1 MPDAAA
7 LSTWLQVLFYV
18 VGGVAACVVLWRHLQ
33 PRPPQ
38 QLAEPV
44 VVEAAPA
51 WAKAADLQRLSETVD
66 ELRHEFRRGLDQSHR
81 DREHGAEKLHERI
94 NQILASL
101 SEIRGELKRLP
112 CSNCGGE
119 R

>member
-33 PRPPQ
+33 PRAPQ
-38 QLAEPV
+38 QIAQPV
-44 VVEAAPA
+44 VVESAPRYA
-51 WAKAADLQRLSETVD
+51 QAVELERLSEDVQQ
-66 ELRHEFRRGLDQSHR
+66 LRDDVGRRLDQLTR
-81 DREHGAEKLHERI
+81 DREAGAEKLHTRI
-94 NQILASL
+94 NEVLASL
-101 SEIRGELKRLP
+101 SEIRGELRRLP
-112 CSNCGGE
+112 CSNCGGD